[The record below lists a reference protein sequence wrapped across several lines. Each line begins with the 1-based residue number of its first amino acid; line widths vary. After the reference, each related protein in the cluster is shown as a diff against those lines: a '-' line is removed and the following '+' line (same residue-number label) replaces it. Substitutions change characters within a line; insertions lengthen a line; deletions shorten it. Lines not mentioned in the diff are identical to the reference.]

1 MMLSLIK
8 ERGLHPFAIRQTAM
22 QVLSRLCH
30 GCPANQQAVGE
41 LQVCVAPDALQFF
54 SHVYA
59 TDAPPTSKQSAS
71 SRRASIF
78 FFVLLCLLALLV

>member
-30 GCPANQQAVGE
+30 GCPANQQVVGE
-41 LQVCVAPDALQFF
+41 LQAL
-54 SHVYA
+54 SLLLL
-59 TDAPPTSKQSAS
+59 
-71 SRRASIF
+71 
-78 FFVLLCLLALLV
+78 LLCYSVSLLY